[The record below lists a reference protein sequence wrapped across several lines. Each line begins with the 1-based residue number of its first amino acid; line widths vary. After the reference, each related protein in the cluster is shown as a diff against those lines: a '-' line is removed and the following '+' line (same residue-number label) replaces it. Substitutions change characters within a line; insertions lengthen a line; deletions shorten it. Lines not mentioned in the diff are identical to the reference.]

1 MNLGKAAADPTC
13 LQQGQVLAPL
23 LFTFYLTNVRTRL
36 QELVH
41 TPPILMPCVSPPPA
55 PQGLSYLR

>member
-1 MNLGKAAADPTC
+1 MNLGKAVADPTC

-23 LFTFYLTNVRTRL
+23 LFTFYLTRP
-36 QELVH
+36 QELVQ